1 MRTKNYWRAALFCM
15 VVLLTAS
22 CSHDDDAYWDLPP
35 AGLPDY
41 SYFRTG
47 YYESSFVADS
57 SSSTKTTFKYRSWA
71 EAATK
76 MQRAEI
82 SLKASLENVNTEIQ
96 VADFIIG
103 KGTGYVDYLAV
114 NSRRDQ
120 NITVTDSLMIY
131 RQHYR
136 NFTLEYRM
144 PFQSAF
150 YNDGKTT
157 GQMAHLRFSPQIRDH
172 GYTVSD
178 LKSETE
184 NGSVFMRKLFR
195 HSISVRFNG
204 KDYQATATVIL
215 KRHAGSENEDFVVKS
230 ALVDSGIKNLSNQG
244 NHASYTSWLKVRQTF
259 NSGKQE
265 TLTFEVLM
273 YGIMAMQPLTSVK
286 INDKTLIRKGGGFD
300 DEATH
305 IQTVARNKYMDA
317 LYYER
322 PYTVTYNF
330 GTVTTIFQHV
340 EAFYNDGFAILEF
353 PCIKYTEIKDNGTL
367 KALSHQEDQHGS
379 YGEYLFSH
387 TVTAKFKSYTHSE
400 KNSIQAIVTD

>member
-1 MRTKNYWRAALFCM
+1 MRTKNYWQAALFCM
-15 VVLLTAS
+15 AALLTAS
-22 CSHDDDAYWDLPP
+22 CSHDDDGYWDFPP

-47 YYESSFVADS
+47 WDQESLQIDS
-57 SSSTKTTFKYRSWA
+57 SATAQTVFSYRSWA
-71 EAATK
+71 EAATI
-76 MQRAEI
+76 RRTET
-82 SLKASLENVNTEIQ
+82 SLQAALENVNTE
-96 VADFIIG
+96 VTVNDFIIG
-103 KGTGYVDYLAV
+103 TPQSALDYQAV
-114 NSRRDQ
+114 QSRRER
-120 NITVTDSLMIY
+120 NVTITDSLMIY
-131 RQHYR
+131 RQRYR

-150 YNDGKTT
+150 YNDGKTS

-195 HSISVRFNG
+195 HSISVCFNG

-215 KRHAGSENEDFVVKS
+215 KRRAGSENEDFVVKS
-230 ALVDSGIKNLSNQG
+230 ALVGSGIKNLSNQG

-273 YGIMAMQPLTSVK
+273 YGIMTMQPLTSVR
-286 INDKTLIRKGGGFD
+286 ISGKTLIREGGGFD
-300 DEATH
+300 DGATH
-305 IQTVARNKYMDA
+305 VQTVARNKYVDA

-330 GTVTTIFQHV
+330 GTVTTVFQHV
-340 EAFYNDGFAILEF
+340 EAFYNDGFAIIEF
-353 PCIKYTEIKDNGTL
+353 PCIKYAEIKDDGSL

-387 TVTAKFKSYTHSE
+387 TVTAKFKSYAHSE